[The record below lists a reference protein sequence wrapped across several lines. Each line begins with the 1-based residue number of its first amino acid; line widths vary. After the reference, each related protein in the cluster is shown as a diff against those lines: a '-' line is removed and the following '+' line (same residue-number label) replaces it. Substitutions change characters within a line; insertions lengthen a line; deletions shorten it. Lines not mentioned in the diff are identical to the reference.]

1 MSKDKKDLIASIGL
15 FVLALLLLAGM
26 ISYSSYD
33 IGFETSA
40 PNIHIRNYIGIIG
53 AYTAWA
59 IFKLVGYAGFFIPFL
74 FVVWGIGILA
84 ERLTGKLLYRIL
96 GILFLFS
103 ASSAFFSL
111 TASPDSVLMVAR
123 GGLLGFLLT
132 DRFLLDYLGAM
143 GGYIVTVSLTMLAL
157 LVATEFL
164 ILPVMSIL
172 FVKMWAVAEKIG
184 KRRREKDAAGY
195 AKTEK
200 SVIGPRLRPA
210 VKVEKKTEE
219 GPRARGQRPGGK
231 EITTEGGPERSRGTN
246 DDRRPKG
253 VPSEV
258 EGRGMIDEERP
269 RINIMPKPVMKSKP
283 APVKAA
289 KFEQRV
295 VGDYKLPSL
304 DLLDS
309 PAHKLES
316 IFGEN
321 LEESARI
328 LEDTLRDFGIES
340 RVIDISKGPVITRY
354 ELQPA
359 PGVKVNRITSL
370 SDDIALTMKAT
381 TVRIVAPIP
390 GKSCVGIEVPNA
402 DTSMVFL
409 REILESSEFQ
419 KIAASSKLA
428 MALGKDI
435 SGKSVV
441 TDLGD
446 MPHLLIAGTTGSG
459 KTVCVN
465 SLIMSMVYNATPE
478 ELKFLMVDPKMVELA
493 IYNGLPHLLCPVVT
507 DAKKV
512 AGALGWVVGEME
524 VRYKMLA
531 KIAARNIT
539 SFNQKS
545 EEKLPYIVV
554 IIDELA
560 DLMMIAQEDIENA
573 ITRLAQLSRAVGIHM
588 ILATQRPSVD
598 VVTGVIKANFPARI
612 SFKVASKVDSRT
624 VLDMNGADKLLGKG
638 DMLFLEPGSPK
649 PVRAQGTFLTDPEIE
664 KVVNFIKA
672 QQEPVYDNEIL
683 EQQKKSVSGRGGFEK
698 DEFFDEAV
706 QMVLETGQA
715 SVSMLQ
721 RRLRLGYTR
730 AARIIDA
737 MEEEGIIGPF
747 RGSKPREILIQEY
760 QPKEEITKETINEDK
775 DSTTPNPS
783 RLQ

>member
-1 MSKDKKDLIASIGL
+1 MSKDKRDLIVSIGL
-15 FVLALLLLAGM
+15 FVLALLLLAAM
-26 ISYSSYD
+26 ISYSLYD
-33 IGFETSA
+33 IGFETST

-59 IFKLVGYAGFFIPFL
+59 VFKLIGYAGFFIPFL
-74 FVVWGIGILA
+74 FIVWGIGILA
-84 ERLTGKLLYRIL
+84 ERLTGKLLYRTL

-111 TASPDSVLMVAR
+111 TARPDSVLMVQR
-123 GGLLGFLLT
+123 GGLLGYVLT
-132 DRFLLDYLGAM
+132 DRFLLDYLGAI
-143 GGYIVTVSLTMLAL
+143 GGYIVTVSLTILSL

-164 ILPVMSIL
+164 IVPVISIL
-172 FVKMWAVAEKIG
+172 FMKIWAVADKIG
-184 KRRREKDAAGY
+184 KRRREEKGVTGY
-195 AKTEK
+195 VKTEK
-200 SVIGPRLRPA
+200 SVNGPRLRPA
-210 VKVEKKTEE
+210 VKVEKKEAREKTEE
-219 GPRARGQRPGGK
+219 GKSGR
-231 EITTEGGPERSRGTN
+231 
-246 DDRRPKG
+246 
-253 VPSEV
+253 V
-258 EGRGMIDEERP
+258 EAEERP
-269 RINIMPKPVMKSKP
+269 RINIMSKPAVKPKPV
-283 APVKAA
+283 PVKAV
-289 KFEQRV
+289 KLEPRV

-309 PAHKLES
+309 PVHKPGN

-340 RVIDISKGPVITRY
+340 KVIDISKGPVITRY

-435 SGKSVV
+435 SGRSVV

-465 SLIMSMVYNATPE
+465 SLIMSMIYNATPE

-512 AGALGWVVGEME
+512 SGALGWVVGEME
-524 VRYKMLA
+524 SRYKMLA
-531 KIAARNIT
+531 KIAVRNIT
-539 SFNQKS
+539 AFNQKS

-560 DLMMIAQEDIENA
+560 DLMMVAQEDIENA

-649 PVRAQGTFLTDPEIE
+649 PVRAQGTYLTDPEIE

-683 EQQKKSVSGRGGFEK
+683 EHQKKSVSGRGSFEK

-730 AARIIDA
+730 AARIVDA

-760 QPKEEITKETINEDK
+760 QTKEEAAKEEISEGK
-775 DSTTPNPS
+775 DLTTPS
-783 RLQ
+783 S

>member
-1 MSKDKKDLIASIGL
+1 MSKDNKDLIVSIGL

-26 ISYSSYD
+26 ISYSLYD
-33 IGFETSA
+33 IGFETST

-59 IFKLVGYAGFFIPFL
+59 IFKLIGYAGFFIPFL
-74 FVVWGIGILA
+74 FIVWGIGILA
-84 ERLTGKLLYRIL
+84 ERLTGRLLYRIL

-111 TASPDSVLMVAR
+111 TARPDSVLMVAR

-132 DRFLLDYLGAM
+132 DRFLLDYLGAI
-143 GGYIVTVSLTMLAL
+143 GGYIVTISLTILAL

-164 ILPVMSIL
+164 IVPVVSIL
-172 FVKMWAVAEKIG
+172 FMKIWAVADKIG
-184 KRRREKDAAGY
+184 KRKREKGAVRDA
-195 AKTEK
+195 KIEK
-200 SVIGPRLRPA
+200 PASGPRLRPA
-210 VKVEKKTEE
+210 VRVEKKVSS
-219 GPRARGQRPGGK
+219 GNK
-231 EITTEGGPERSRGTN
+231 E
-246 DDRRPKG
+246 
-253 VPSEV
+253 EV
-258 EGRGMIDEERP
+258 EEKEVKAEERP
-269 RINIMPKPVMKSKP
+269 RINIMSKPVARPKP
-283 APVKAA
+283 ALVKAA
-289 KFEQRV
+289 KVEPRV
-295 VGDYKLPSL
+295 VGGYKLPGL
-304 DLLDS
+304 ELLDS
-309 PAHKLES
+309 PTHELGN

-340 RVIDISKGPVITRY
+340 KVLDISKGPVITRY

-390 GKSCVGIEVPNA
+390 GKSCVGIEVPNL

-419 KIAASSKLA
+419 KMAASSKLA

-507 DAKKV
+507 DAKK
-512 AGALGWVVGEME
+512 ASGALSWVVSEME
-524 VRYKMLA
+524 ARYKMLA
-531 KIAARNIT
+531 KIAVRNIT
-539 SFNQKS
+539 AFNQKS

-560 DLMMIAQEDIENA
+560 DLMMVAQEDIENA

-638 DMLFLEPGSPK
+638 DMLFLEPGRPK
-649 PVRAQGTFLTDPEIE
+649 PIRAQGTYLTDSEIE
-664 KVVNFIKA
+664 KVVNFIKS

-683 EQQKKSVSGRGGFEK
+683 EQQKKSVSARGGFEK

-706 QMVLETGQA
+706 KMVLETGQA

-730 AARIIDA
+730 AARIVDA

-747 RGSKPREILIQEY
+747 RGSKPREILIEEY
-760 QPKEEITKETINEDK
+760 QAKEENTKEEVSGDQGLA
-775 DSTTPNPS
+775 TP
-783 RLQ
+783 

>member
-1 MSKDKKDLIASIGL
+1 MGKDKRDLVVSIGF
-15 FVLALLLLAGM
+15 FVIAILLLAAM
-26 ISYSSYD
+26 ISYSPYD
-33 IGFETSA
+33 IGFETST

-53 AYTAWA
+53 AYAAWA
-59 IFKLVGYAGFFIPFL
+59 IFKIIGYAGFFLPFL
-74 FVVWGIGILA
+74 FVIWGIGILA
-84 ERLTGKLLYRIL
+84 DRLGERVLYRTIGL
-96 GILFLFS
+96 LFLLC
-103 ASSAFFSL
+103 ASSGFFSL
-111 TASPDSVLMVAR
+111 TAHPDSVSMVTR
-123 GGLLGFLLT
+123 GGLLGFLLAS
-132 DRFLLDYLGAM
+132 RFLLDYLGVI
-143 GGYIVTVSLTMLAL
+143 GGYIVTISLSILAL

-164 ILPVMSIL
+164 VVPIFSIL
-172 FVKMWAVAEKIG
+172 FMRLWLLVDRIG
-184 KRRREKDAAGY
+184 KAKKERTLPGY
-195 AKTEK
+195 KKAERV
-200 SVIGPRLRPA
+200 SSGPRLRPA
-210 VKVEKKTEE
+210 VKVEKKVE
-219 GPRARGQRPGGK
+219 GVRWKVEGEDKK
-231 EITTEGGPERSRGTN
+231 EIKR
-246 DDRRPKG
+246 
-253 VPSEV
+253 
-258 EGRGMIDEERP
+258 EEEKP
-269 RINIMPKPVMKSKP
+269 RIVPIPKPVSVKPKP
-283 APVKAA
+283 APVKIP
-289 KFEQRV
+289 KVEPRV
-295 VGDYKLPSL
+295 VGDYKMPSL
-304 DLLDS
+304 ELLNS
-309 PAHKLES
+309 PPPES
-316 IFGEN
+316 ERMFGEN

-340 RVIDISKGPVITRY
+340 KVIDISKGPVITRY

-370 SDDIALTMKAT
+370 SDDIALAMKAT

-390 GKSCVGIEVPNA
+390 GKSCVGIEVPNPS
-402 DTSMVFL
+402 TSMVYL
-409 REILESSEFQ
+409 KEILESSEYQ
-419 KIAASSKLA
+419 KMAGSSKLTI
-428 MALGKDI
+428 ALGKDI

-465 SLIMSMVYNATPE
+465 SLIMSMLYNATPD

-493 IYNGLPHLLCPVVT
+493 VFNGLPHLLCPVVT

-512 AGALGWVVGEME
+512 SGALLWVVNEME
-524 VRYKMLA
+524 TRYKMLA
-531 KIAARNIT
+531 KITARNIEA
-539 SFNQKS
+539 FNQKS

-560 DLMMIAQEDIENA
+560 DLMMVAQEDIENA

-638 DMLFLEPGSPK
+638 DMLFLEPGNAK
-649 PVRAQGTFLTDPEIE
+649 PIRAQGTLITDPEIE

-672 QQEPVYDNEIL
+672 QQEPVYDTEIL
-683 EQQKKSVSGRGGFEK
+683 EHQKRSVSGRGGFEK

-706 QMVLETGQA
+706 RMVLETGQA

-760 QPKEEITKETINEDK
+760 QSREETVKEEPTEEQT
-775 DSTTPNPS
+775 S
-783 RLQ
+783 

>member
-1 MSKDKKDLIASIGL
+1 MSKDKKDLIVSIGL

-26 ISYSSYD
+26 ISYSPYD
-33 IGFETSA
+33 IGFETST
-40 PNIHIRNYIGIIG
+40 PNIHIRNYIGITG

-59 IFKLVGYAGFFIPFL
+59 IFKLIGYAGFFIPFL
-74 FVVWGIGILA
+74 FIVWGIGILA
-84 ERLTGKLLYRIL
+84 ERLTGRLLYRIL
-96 GILFLFS
+96 GVLFLFS

-111 TASPDSVLMVAR
+111 TARPDSVLMVQK
-123 GGLLGFLLT
+123 GGLLGYVLT
-132 DRFLLDYLGAM
+132 DRFLLDYLGAI
-143 GGYIVTVSLTMLAL
+143 GGYIVTVSLTILTL

-164 ILPVMSIL
+164 ILPVISIL
-172 FVKMWAVAEKIG
+172 FMKIWAVADKMG
-184 KRRREKDAAGY
+184 RRRREKGVAGY

-200 SVIGPRLRPA
+200 SVSGPRLRPA
-210 VKVEKKTEE
+210 VKVEKKETRKKTEE
-219 GPRARGQRPGGK
+219 ESK
-231 EITTEGGPERSRGTN
+231 VEIEA
-246 DDRRPKG
+246 
-253 VPSEV
+253 
-258 EGRGMIDEERP
+258 EERP
-269 RINIMPKPVMKSKP
+269 RITIMSKP
-283 APVKAA
+283 AAKPKPMSVKAV
-289 KFEQRV
+289 KFEPRV

-309 PAHKLES
+309 PVHKQEN

-340 RVIDISKGPVITRY
+340 KVIDISKGPVITRY

-359 PGVKVNRITSL
+359 PGVKVTRITSL
-370 SDDIALTMKAT
+370 NDDIALTMKAT

-409 REILESSEFQ
+409 REILESREFQ
-419 KIAASSKLA
+419 KMAVSSKLA

-524 VRYKMLA
+524 TRYKMLA
-531 KIAARNIT
+531 KIAVRNIT

-560 DLMMIAQEDIENA
+560 DLMMVAQEDIENA

-649 PVRAQGTFLTDPEIE
+649 PIRAQGTYLTDPEIE

-683 EQQKKSVSGRGGFEK
+683 EHQKKSVSGRSSFEK

-706 QMVLETGQA
+706 QMILETGQA

-730 AARIIDA
+730 AARIVDA

-760 QPKEEITKETINEDK
+760 QSREGAAKEEIAGGEDL
-775 DSTTPNPS
+775 TTPTS
-783 RLQ
+783 

>member
-1 MSKDKKDLIASIGL
+1 MSKDKKDLIVSIGL
-15 FVLALLLLAGM
+15 FVLAILLLASM

-33 IGFETSA
+33 IGFETST

-53 AYTAWA
+53 SYTAWA
-59 IFKLVGYAGFFIPFL
+59 IFKLIGYAGFFIPFL

-84 ERLTGKLLYRIL
+84 ERLTGKTFYRIL

-103 ASSAFFSL
+103 ASSSFFSL
-111 TASPDSVLMVAR
+111 TARPDSVLMVAR

-132 DRFLLDYLGAM
+132 DKFLLDYLGAI
-143 GGYIVTVSLTMLAL
+143 GGYIVTISLTILAL

-164 ILPVMSIL
+164 IVPVVSIL
-172 FVKMWAVAEKIG
+172 FMKIWAIADKIG
-184 KRRREKDAAGY
+184 KRRREKRAVGY
-195 AKTEK
+195 AKTERVAG
-200 SVIGPRLRPA
+200 SGPRLRPA
-210 VKVEKKTEE
+210 VKVEK
-219 GPRARGQRPGGK
+219 RAVSDERR
-231 EITTEGGPERSRGTN
+231 TTS
-246 DDRRPKG
+246 
-253 VPSEV
+253 
-258 EGRGMIDEERP
+258 DEERP
-269 RINIMPKPVMKSKP
+269 RINIMPKPGPKPKP
-283 APVKAA
+283 APA
-289 KFEQRV
+289 KIAKVEPRV

-304 DLLDS
+304 DLLNA
-309 PAHKLES
+309 PTYES
-316 IFGEN
+316 GNIFGEN

-340 RVIDISKGPVITRY
+340 KVIDISKGPVITRY

-370 SDDIALTMKAT
+370 NDDIALTMKAT

-409 REILESSEFQ
+409 KEILESGEYQ
-419 KIAASSKLA
+419 KMAASSKLA

-435 SGKSVV
+435 SGRAVV

-465 SLIMSMVYNATPE
+465 SLIMSMIYNATPE

-512 AGALGWVVGEME
+512 SGALGWVVSEME
-524 VRYKMLA
+524 ARYKMLA
-531 KIAARNIT
+531 KMTVRNIQA
-539 SFNQKS
+539 FNQKS

-638 DMLFLEPGSPK
+638 DMLFLDPGSPK
-649 PVRAQGTFLTDPEIE
+649 PIRAQGTFLTDPEIE
-664 KVVNFIKA
+664 KVVNFIKS

-706 QMVLETGQA
+706 SMVLETVQA

-721 RRLRLGYTR
+721 RRLRLV
-730 AARIIDA
+730 
-737 MEEEGIIGPF
+737 
-747 RGSKPREILIQEY
+747 
-760 QPKEEITKETINEDK
+760 
-775 DSTTPNPS
+775 
-783 RLQ
+783 

>member
-1 MSKDKKDLIASIGL
+1 MTKDKKDLIVSIGL

-26 ISYSSYD
+26 ISYSPYD
-33 IGFETSA
+33 IGFETSTL
-40 PNIHIRNYIGIIG
+40 NIHIRNYIGIIG

-59 IFKLVGYAGFFIPFL
+59 VFKLIGYAGFFIPFL

-84 ERLTGKLLYRIL
+84 ERLTGRKTYRII

-111 TASPDSVLMVAR
+111 TARPDSVLMVQR

-132 DRFLLDYLGAM
+132 DKFLLDYLGAI
-143 GGYIVTVSLTMLAL
+143 GGYIVTISLSVLAL

-164 ILPVMSIL
+164 IVPVLSLL
-172 FVKMWAVAEKIG
+172 FMKLWAVVDKIG
-184 KRRREKDAAGY
+184 KARKPKAASAGY
-195 AKTEK
+195 SRTEK
-200 SVIGPRLRPA
+200 PVSGPRLRPA
-210 VKVEKKTEE
+210 VKIEKKEAREKMEE
-219 GPRARGQRPGGK
+219 ENK
-231 EITTEGGPERSRGTN
+231 V
-246 DDRRPKG
+246 K
-253 VPSEV
+253 V
-258 EGRGMIDEERP
+258 EAEERP
-269 RINIMPKPVMKSKP
+269 RINIMSKPPSSKPKP
-283 APVKAA
+283 APLKAVKV
-289 KFEQRV
+289 EPRV

-304 DLLDS
+304 ELLNS
-309 PAHKLES
+309 PTHETGN

-340 RVIDISKGPVITRY
+340 KVIDISKGPVITRY

-370 SDDIALTMKAT
+370 NDDIALTMKAT

-419 KIAASSKLA
+419 KMAASSKLA

-435 SGKSVV
+435 SGKCVV

-507 DAKKV
+507 DSKKV

-524 VRYKMLA
+524 ARYKMLA
-531 KIAARNIT
+531 KIAARNID

-560 DLMMIAQEDIENA
+560 DLMMVAQEDIENA

-649 PVRAQGTFLTDPEIE
+649 PIRAQGTFLTDPEIE
-664 KVVNFIKA
+664 KVVGFIKA
-672 QQEPVYDNEIL
+672 QQEPVYDSEIL
-683 EQQKKSVSGRGGFEK
+683 EHQKKSISGRGGFEK

-730 AARIIDA
+730 AARIVDA

-760 QPKEEITKETINEDK
+760 QSKEEEASKEQSET
-775 DSTTPNPS
+775 STEETA
-783 RLQ
+783 Q